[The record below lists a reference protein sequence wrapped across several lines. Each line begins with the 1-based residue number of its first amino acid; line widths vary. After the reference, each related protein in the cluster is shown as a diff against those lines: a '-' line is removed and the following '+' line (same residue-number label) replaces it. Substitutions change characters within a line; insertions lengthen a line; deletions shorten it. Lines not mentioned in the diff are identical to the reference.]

1 MAVWLVRAGKH
12 GERETLALERNIA
25 VIGWDSMPD
34 LAGVTTRE
42 QLEALCTQTYPE
54 EKPNTI
60 RNWVGQLWAFR
71 ERMEVGDLVALPL
84 KSQSSVAIGNVEG
97 PYQYQ
102 RDLPGG
108 PAHTRPVSWIRT
120 DIPRSAFDQDLLHS
134 LGAFMTVC
142 QIQRNNAEARIQAL
156 LRGKR
161 PPTPDPAEEAVTD
174 IEQYARDQ
182 IVAHISR
189 KFRGHDLP
197 RLVDEIL
204 RARGYHTQLSP
215 AGPDGGVDIIAGRGA
230 MGFDPPRACVQVKSS
245 DSPVDVGVMRDLQG
259 VMKSFGAEQ
268 GLLVSWGGFKNS
280 VLSEARRLF
289 FEIRLWDAGDVVNAL
304 LEDYERMSP
313 ELQAELPLKRVWAL
327 VPEGD

>member
-1 MAVWLVRAGKH
+1 
-12 GERETLALERNIA
+12 
-25 VIGWDSMPD
+25 
-34 LAGVTTRE
+34 
-42 QLEALCTQTYPE
+42 
-54 EKPNTI
+54 
-60 RNWVGQLWAFR
+60 
-71 ERMEVGDLVALPL
+71 
-84 KSQSSVAIGNVEG
+84 VEG

-245 DSPVDVGVMRDLQG
+245 DSPVDVGVMRELQG